1 VKAARFFDMRRCQSP
16 VLQSRGDENTVASG
30 RRNCVNI
37 LQVSHTAPS
46 QHWNVRR
53 DAESRAN
60 CAQVWPTWRAD
71 SCDIDN
77 DYRSHACGYA
87 ISSGL
92 GSRQCRA
99 TTDGYLDGL
108 SVAEVEAKDHLPPA
122 ERRAHVLERFER
134 LQRLEADDDGRRTK
148 AEDMSCFLDPGHS
161 SIDPQRYWQLR
172 KSGNNAVVTAAS
184 ENSIEIRDVEV
195 RDSSI
200 LHVVTRQRRCISRFD
215 TTASD
220 RIYRPITISP
230 TRDGSHCPS
239 AQQVDD
245 ADDFHRTVSTCE
257 VSCPTSTPL

>member
-1 VKAARFFDMRRCQSP
+1 MKAARFFDMRRCQSAF
-16 VLQSRGDENTVASG
+16 LQSRGDENTVASG
-30 RRNCVNI
+30 RRNFVDI
-37 LQVSHTAPS
+37 LQVSHASAS

-60 CAQVWPTWRAD
+60 CAHVWPTWRTD
-71 SCDIDN
+71 FCDIDN
-77 DYRSHACGYA
+77 DYRSYACGHA
-87 ISSGL
+87 MSSGI
-92 GSRQCRA
+92 GSRQCRP
-99 TTDGYLDGL
+99 TTDGFLNRP
-108 SVAEVEAKDHLPPA
+108 SVPEVEAKGDLPPA

-134 LQRLEADDDGRRTK
+134 LQRLEPDDDGRRAK
-148 AEDMSCFLDPGHS
+148 AEDMSCLLDLGNS

-172 KSGNNAVVTAAS
+172 KSGNNAVVTAAR

-195 RDSSI
+195 RDSGI

-220 RIYRPITISP
+220 CIYRPITISL
-230 TRDGSHCPS
+230 TRDGSDCPS

-257 VSCPTSTPL
+257 VSCPTSTP